1 MPSSLSA
8 AEATG
13 RLGVSRAT
21 LYSYVS
27 RGLIRSE
34 AAEGK
39 TRERRYSAED
49 VERLTRRK
57 EDRRDPERTLQTA
70 LDWGAPLLDSELTL
84 IRDGNLYYR
93 GLDVSELSRRATLEE
108 VAGLLWTGETRVVPL
123 PLKAQFAHLPLLPET
138 GLLEAFGHAL
148 TSAAAR
154 DLQAHDARPEALP
167 ATAARVLA
175 LLFAVVER
183 RAGIPAA
190 PDLPLHERLA
200 RAWGVPQHGDLLRRA
215 LVLVADHELNVSSFT
230 ARCVASGGAGL
241 HHAALAG
248 LCALQGT
255 RHGLGVYLAA
265 ELLEDAE
272 PKGAARA
279 LAASM
284 RRLHHAP
291 GFGHLLYPDGDPRA
305 RELLTVLAEVAPASP
320 AVRAVQALCLQ
331 ARSELNLLP
340 NVDLALAAVNLHL
353 GGAAERGVALFALGR
368 TVGWLAHA
376 CEAARQH
383 RLIRPRARYVGVVP
397 GD

>member
-1 MPSSLSA
+1 MPASLSA

-39 TRERRYSAED
+39 TRERRYSTED

-57 EDRRDPERTLQTA
+57 EDRRDPERPLQTA
-70 LDWGAPLLDSELTL
+70 LDWGAPLLDSQLTL

-93 GLDVSELSRRATLEE
+93 GQDVSELSRRATLEE
-108 VAGLLWTGETRVVPL
+108 VAGLLWTGETRAVPL

-138 GLLEAFGHAL
+138 RLLEAFGHAL

-183 RAGIPAA
+183 SNGLPAA

-215 LVLVADHELNVSSFT
+215 LVLVADHELNPSAFA
-230 ARCVASGGAGL
+230 ARVAASTGASL
-241 HHAALAG
+241 SASALAG
-248 LCALQGT
+248 LATLSGP
-255 RHGLGVYLAA
+255 RHGGATAAVRTFAA
-265 ELLEDAE
+265 EAHQLGPRQAIANRLVED
-272 PKGAARA
+272 RA
-279 LAASM
+279 LRASAISSI
-284 RRLHHAP
+284 RTTTRAP
-291 GFGHLLYPDGDPRA
+291 RPCS
-305 RELLTVLAEVAPASP
+305 TASP
-320 AVRAVQALCLQ
+320 HRRTCR
-331 ARSELNLLP
+331 RSAKRCWP
-340 NVDLALAAVNLHL
+340 SPA
-353 GGAAERGVALFALGR
+353 
-368 TVGWLAHA
+368 W
-376 CEAARQH
+376 
-383 RLIRPRARYVGVVP
+383 RPMSISP
-397 GD
+397 